1 MASCR
6 KGPAG
11 NRARIELV
19 TVGTGPDM
27 SGLTAEQ
34 RITKP
39 VWRMSWLEAGFVH
52 WRVPTRSIEAVLPPG
67 LTADVHDGTAWITLA
82 PHVMA
87 DMRPFGLPLLPDL
100 SAVIG
105 GGLPDL
111 SSAPEINL
119 RTYVRG
125 PDGRD
130 GLWFFSLDVANL
142 AVAAAARAFVGAPYF
157 ASRLRLER
165 EELSVRYSGSRTGR
179 PELFDLTIRPGA
191 AIEPSELDVWL
202 TGRWRAYTHHLGGL
216 LVTPVEHE
224 PWPLRSATL
233 QYCRESLTAAAGLPR
248 VEDAV
253 VHFSEGVTTVRVG
266 LPRVLR

>member
-1 MASCR
+1 MA
-6 KGPAG
+6 A
-11 NRARIELV
+11 
-19 TVGTGPDM
+19 
-27 SGLTAEQ
+27 LTAEQ
-34 RITKP
+34 LVTTP
-39 VWRMSWLEAGFVH
+39 VLRTSWLQVGFVH
-52 WRVPTRSIEAVLPPG
+52 WRVPTHSIDALLPPG
-67 LTADVHDGTAWITLA
+67 LTADVHDGSAWVTLV

-100 SAVIG
+100 RAIPG
-105 GGLPDL
+105 GRLPDL

-130 GLWFFSLDVANL
+130 GLWFFSLDVANT

-157 ASRLRLER
+157 ACRGCGSSER
-165 EELSVRYSGSRTGR
+165 NSPCGIAGSRTGR
-179 PELFDLTIRPGA
+179 PELFDLTIQAGRSNRA
-191 AIEPSELDVWL
+191 LRARRLVDR
-202 TGRWRAYTHHLGGL
+202 RWRAYTQHLGAS

-233 QYCRESLTAAAGLPR
+233 QSRRESLTAAAGFSR

-253 VHFSEGVTTVRVG
+253 VHFSEGVTTVRRAAAGPALSTCG
-266 LPRVLR
+266 LPEATCRSCSCQ

>member
-1 MASCR
+1 MA
-6 KGPAG
+6 
-11 NRARIELV
+11 N
-19 TVGTGPDM
+19 
-27 SGLTAEQ
+27 LTAEQ
-34 RITKP
+34 RIPTP
-39 VWRMSWLEAGFVH
+39 VMRTAWLEAGFVH
-52 WRVPTRSIEAVLPPG
+52 WRVPTHAIEALLPSG
-67 LTADVHDGTAWITLA
+67 LTADVHDGSAWLTLA

-87 DMRPFGLPLLPDL
+87 HMRPLGLPLLPDL
-100 SAVIG
+100 RAMLVG
-105 GGLPDL
+105 CLPDL

-157 ASRLRLER
+157 ASRMRLER
-165 EELSVRYSGSRTGR
+165 EELSVRYAGSRTGR
-179 PELFDLTIRPGA
+179 PQSFDLTIQPGP
-191 AIEPSELDVWL
+191 AIEPSERDIWL
-202 TGRWRAYTHHLGGL
+202 TGRWRAYTMHLGSL

-233 QYCRESLTAAAGLPR
+233 QSCREGLTAAAGLPG

-253 VHFSEGVTTVRVG
+253 VHFSEGVTKVGLG